1 MKKNM
6 TKVDIII
13 NITKLDSSFKEKQSA
28 LFTMSKKDLLKLLY
42 KTRKN
47 KAFSKEE
54 KEEKI
59 VLKELVEKFGDKQ
72 VVVAIEELSEL
83 QKELCKHLRGKTII
97 ENIIEEMADVYIMLS
112 QMQML
117 FKIDNL
123 EIEELIK
130 EKIERTKERL
140 L

>member
-1 MKKNM
+1 MKNNM
-6 TKVDIII
+6 TKIDIII

-28 LFTMSKKDLLKLLY
+28 LFTMPKKDLLKLLY

-47 KAFSKEE
+47 KAFKEE
-54 KEEKI
+54 KEDKI

-83 QKELCKHLRGKTII
+83 QKELCKHLRGKTVI

-112 QMQML
+112 QMKML
-117 FKIDNL
+117 FNIDNI